1 MTQKRLKPIDMKVLI
16 ILPPKATN
24 FYKKVNFAARTSTS
38 IYENSTN
45 MWESMIIENWVI
57 VNNFLFLRLGLSLG
71 FSSLFLLVSIDLDS
85 HDSVEVDCIH
95 LLTNRQMSHWLV
107 F

>member
-1 MTQKRLKPIDMKVLI
+1 MKVLI

-38 IYENSTN
+38 IHGNSTY

-57 VNNFLFLRLGLSLG
+57 VNNFFQLVVSLG
-71 FSSLFLLVSIDLDS
+71 FSSLFLLASIYLGS
-85 HDSVEVDCIH
+85 HDSVVVDCIC
-95 LLTNRQMSHWLV
+95 LLTNHQMNHWLV